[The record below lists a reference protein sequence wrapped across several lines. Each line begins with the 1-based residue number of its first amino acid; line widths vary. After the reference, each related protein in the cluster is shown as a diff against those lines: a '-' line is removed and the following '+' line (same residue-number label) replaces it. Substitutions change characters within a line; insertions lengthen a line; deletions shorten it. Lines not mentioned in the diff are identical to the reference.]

1 MSAQNRIECVTDL
14 SQGVRMVRLGRL
26 FAQSDSA
33 AHRLSIA
40 VKEGAL
46 DADLSGMTATCLLIR
61 ADDSTVTIP
70 GNISGSTVT
79 VTLTSSCYEVPGHF
93 SLIVKVAGS
102 GVSTAVF
109 WADGTVTRSS
119 TDIIVDPDHIV
130 PDLAALLAQIENID
144 RATEGVE
151 EAVSAASTAAASAT
165 TAAGQATTA
174 AGQATTA
181 ASAADT
187 AASSATS
194 AATAANTAASSAN
207 TAATAADTA
216 ADRANDAADAVIAE
230 LVPQISIGTVTA
242 VSDPA
247 DAAVTMTGTASQP
260 VLNFALPRGQ
270 DGARGL
276 DGPGSLYLE
285 STDTAQI
292 TTITVP
298 DAVEDIDATL
308 IPMSS
313 SDDTA
318 VSTVIASLQSQIT
331 ALSGQIT
338 TLSGLIEA
346 ITPVTVGVT
355 LAANGWVYDSTA
367 GTRSQTVA
375 IPNVTL
381 TANATCYADL
391 NLASAAASSMEELEL
406 NWQKVLRVY
415 VDANGLTAVCVA
427 DNYPYINLP
436 VLVRIERR

>member
-151 EAVSAASTAAASAT
+151 EAVSAASTAATSAT

-181 ASAADT
+181 AT
-187 AASSATS
+187 SATT

-207 TAATAADTA
+207 TAAAAADTA

-230 LVPQISIGTVTA
+230 LVPQISIGTVTS

-338 TLSGLIEA
+338 TLTGLIEA